1 MCVSFRKDVELIML
15 SPRSSIN
22 SGSLNREPP
31 EPVRDSTSKLVRT
44 IVRLYNI
51 HCNVLVARD
60 ERSLPGPSRIEHC
73 QDNTAYYGIVAI
85 GYPPQYFKLIFD
97 TGSPNIWVGSGK
109 LAQQLPM
116 LGSSYDPGE
125 SVTSIDKKKTYRAV
139 FGNYVA
145 TGRIVSDV
153 VRFRTDF
160 ALVHNVQGYV
170 DQLRTTDGLFGLM
183 PKPNYHEIKSTPLDE
198 MFSQG
203 LISRRMFAFIF
214 SLGGREGTV
223 VFGDFS
229 LGRIRHPISYVSVA
243 KQSTASDYWT
253 IPVSKITYINGVT
266 LAANFLTI
274 LDTGSFITELPAF
287 VVGQL
292 FTAIGARPYPEDYTV
307 NCDSVGTMPAL
318 VFHLNGFQLVWEP
331 SQYVDRYEVNPK
343 WLLFL
348 NSDTR
353 GGPCFGSPTAEMA
366 TEYMSGNESS
376 NRLHEA
382 YHEEIQNTSAIFGIY
397 QYILSTNTSLMRY
410 SRVPSGDKREIR
422 LDLFGSQ
429 DTESGSKVLLNTWN
443 LRMTATCQVSPVYC
457 RLTIYATPPGY
468 AADGIL
474 GISFLRHF
482 ATVFD
487 VDHEQVGFAKLS
499 F

>member
-1 MCVSFRKDVELIML
+1 MNASSLG
-15 SPRSSIN
+15 RSKREN
-22 SGSLNREPP
+22 GVEPP
-31 EPVRDSTSKLVRT
+31 
-44 IVRLYNI
+44 
-51 HCNVLVARD
+51 
-60 ERSLPGPSRIEHC
+60 IEVTLFGSD
-73 QDNTAYYGIVAI
+73 DNTAYYGIVAI

-153 VRFRTDF
+153 VRFRGRQFRTDF

-243 KQSTASDYWT
+243 KHATASGYWT

-331 SQYVDRYEVNPK
+331 SQYVDRV
-343 WLLFL
+343 
-348 NSDTR
+348 
-353 GGPCFGSPTAEMA
+353 SPTYCRLTIRPRAPGSMA
-366 TEYMSGNESS
+366 DGILGISFLRHFTTVFDVDNE
-376 NRLHEA
+376 R
-382 YHEEIQNTSAIFGIY
+382 
-397 QYILSTNTSLMRY
+397 
-410 SRVPSGDKREIR
+410 
-422 LDLFGSQ
+422 
-429 DTESGSKVLLNTWN
+429 
-443 LRMTATCQVSPVYC
+443 VSPVYC

-468 AADGIL
+468 TADGIL

-487 VDHEQVGFAKLS
+487 VDNEKVGFAKLS